1 MLGCGTDK
9 AQGRYLRT
17 RQELQHGRRQVRKA
31 SIHNLIRGALRDLYA
46 QVLAEPIPQ
55 HWVDMLD
62 RLAAQDAK
70 NRQARAKQAP
80 EFG

>member
-1 MLGCGTDK
+1 
-9 AQGRYLRT
+9 
-17 RQELQHGRRQVRKA
+17 VRKA